1 VVTEVSDEDGDG
13 GFEAEPAGEEDLISL
28 LVNDLNATEVEETS

>member
-1 VVTEVSDEDGDG
+1 MSDQDVDGASD
-13 GFEAEPAGEEDLISL
+13 AEPAGEENLISL